1 MALRLIKTYSNPVTL
16 EMAKL
21 YKDIEWQE
29 YRVKFFIN
37 GVHQVN
43 ADYHDSDK
51 ISSIDTALYFINL
64 N

>member
-1 MALRLIKTYSNPVTL
+1 MALRLIKTYNNPVTL

-29 YRVKFFIN
+29 YIVKFFIN
-37 GVHQVN
+37 GIHQVN

-51 ISSIDTALYFINL
+51 TSSIDTALYFINL

>member
-1 MALRLIKTYSNPVTL
+1 
-16 EMAKL
+16 MAKL
-21 YKDIEWQE
+21 YKDIDWQE

-51 ISSIDTALYFINL
+51 NASIDTALYFINL